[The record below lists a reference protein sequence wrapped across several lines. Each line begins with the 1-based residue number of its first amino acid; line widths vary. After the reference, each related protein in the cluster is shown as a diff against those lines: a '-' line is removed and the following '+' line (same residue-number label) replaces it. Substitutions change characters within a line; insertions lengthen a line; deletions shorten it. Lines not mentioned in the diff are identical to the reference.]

1 MYIFFE
7 TFGQHFD
14 FFQLIVTEPIRT
26 DESINQA
33 KLTYFVGRFLTCLT
47 SKPQLI
53 QYVFFTLRIN
63 DWTRTVKGDKGHQ
76 Q

>member
-7 TFGQHFD
+7 TFRQHFD

-26 DESINQA
+26 NESINQA
-33 KLTYFVGRFLTCLT
+33 KLRYFVGRFLRCLT

-53 QYVFFTLRIN
+53 QYVFFFLRMN